1 MRSGGTISGR
11 FGGFAAGHFILSA
24 LGMGGWLALARA
36 SAAGLTWFPIFPGY
50 AAGLMLLYLPAG
62 WLTAGFLRW
71 PRADRKAA
79 GLAVLLPALCAWCW
93 AFGGWTLAGCSG
105 AAGRLGFSILLAA
118 FPLACP
124 SALFMLAALQL
135 SAGLAGAGIIA
146 VGTWWKKRNF
156 RALAVLLVL
165 GGGFLWL
172 TSVRPDSRR
181 SFEARAA
188 VARILIDHGRFGEAE
203 TYLAKMQNDGY
214 DIRAGA
220 LLLAQ
225 HLAANGDDAWA
236 RVVVERFIGPFPP
249 SAPAVAPAAP
259 TSTRK

>member
-71 PRADRKAA
+71 PRADRKTA

-93 AFGGWTLAGCSG
+93 AFGGWILAGCSG

-135 SAGLAGAGIIA
+135 SAGLAGAAEELCWYAAMIPAGLLPPLLFTLGSLLSRPPKA
-146 VGTWWKKRNF
+146 LPGPAGGT
-156 RALAVLLVL
+156 
-165 GGGFLWL
+165 
-172 TSVRPDSRR
+172 
-181 SFEARAA
+181 
-188 VARILIDHGRFGEAE
+188 
-203 TYLAKMQNDGY
+203 
-214 DIRAGA
+214 
-220 LLLAQ
+220 
-225 HLAANGDDAWA
+225 
-236 RVVVERFIGPFPP
+236 P
-249 SAPAVAPAAP
+249 SAPPDRP
-259 TSTRK
+259 GTQGTNPSKTS